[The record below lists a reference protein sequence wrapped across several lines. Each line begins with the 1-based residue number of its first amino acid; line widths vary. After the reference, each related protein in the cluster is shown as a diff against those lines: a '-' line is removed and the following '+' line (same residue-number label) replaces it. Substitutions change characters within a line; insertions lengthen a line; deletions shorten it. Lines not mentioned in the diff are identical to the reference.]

1 MQHDAVDLPLD
12 DGDLPGPELER
23 LVLAVEQGLLAL
35 GNSLRERDAA
45 AIEQQASALHRAL
58 ADAVQACVQAARL
71 GKLPDPL
78 RKRLSKASAQLARQR
93 ETLSRATAALDR
105 AIDVLMPGAPPG
117 GPLYQANGLPQPL
130 HQPGRLSA

>member
-1 MQHDAVDLPLD
+1 MHHDAVDLPLE
-12 DGDLPGPELER
+12 DGNVPGPELEP

-35 GNSLRERDAA
+35 GNSLRERDVA

-71 GKLPDPL
+71 GKLPSPL

-105 AIDVLMPGAPPG
+105 AIDVLMPGAQPG
-117 GPLYQANGLPQPL
+117 APLYQANGLPQPL
-130 HQPGRLSA
+130 HRPGRLSA